1 MSTAA
6 VTTRTGAVLADL
18 LPVARHRYA
27 VDTALVLGGA
37 ALTGIAAQIAV
48 PVPGSPVP
56 VTGQTFAAL
65 LVGTALGT
73 RRGFLA
79 LAVYTLVGVAGV
91 PWFSAGS
98 SGPGGASF
106 GYVLGMLLAATVAGA
121 LARRGGDRSV
131 ARTAGTMVAGSLIIY
146 AVGVPYLA
154 VAADLTLGQ
163 AVAAGLTPSCSA
175 TPSRSRSRWGC
186 CPPPGSSSAART
198 DLLSPAP
205 APRHAYDVAGRML

>member
-6 VTTRTGAVLADL
+6 AAPVRTGAVLADL
-18 LPVARHRYA
+18 LPAARHRYA

-65 LVGTALGT
+65 LVGTALGA

-79 LAVYTLVGVAGV
+79 LAVYALVGMAGM

-106 GYVLGMLLAATVAGA
+106 GYVLGMLLAATVVGG
-121 LARRGGDRSV
+121 LARRGGDRS
-131 ARTAGTMVAGSLIIY
+131 ALRTAGTMVLGSAIIY
-146 AVGVPYLA
+146 SVGVPYLA
-154 VAADLTLGQ
+154 LSTGMSASAAI
-163 AVAAGLTPSCSA
+163 AAGLTPFLFGDA
-175 TPSRSRSRWGC
+175 LK
-186 CPPPGSSSAART
+186 AA
-198 DLLSPAP
+198 LAMGALPASWKLI
-205 APRHAYDVAGRML
+205 GRRG

>member
-6 VTTRTGAVLADL
+6 ATPVRTGAVLADL
-18 LPVARHRYA
+18 LPAARHRYA

-65 LVGTALGT
+65 LVGTALGA

-79 LAVYTLVGVAGV
+79 LAVYALVGMAGM

-98 SGPGGASF
+98 SGAGGASF
-106 GYVLGMLLAATVAGA
+106 GYVLGMLLAATVVGS

-131 ARTAGTMVAGSLIIY
+131 LRTAGTMVLGSALIY

-154 VAADLTLGQ
+154 LSTGMSASAAM
-163 AVAAGLTPSCSA
+163 AAGLVPFLLGDA
-175 TPSRSRSRWGC
+175 LK
-186 CPPPGSSSAART
+186 AA
-198 DLLSPAP
+198 LAMGALPASWKLI
-205 APRHAYDVAGRML
+205 GRRG

>member
-6 VTTRTGAVLADL
+6 APTRSGVVLADL

-27 VDTALVLGGA
+27 VDTALVAAGA

-65 LVGTALGT
+65 LIGTALGA

-79 LAVYTLVGVAGV
+79 LALYAVVGMAGV
-91 PWFSAGS
+91 PWFSEGS
-98 SGPGGASF
+98 SGAGGASF
-106 GYVLGMLLAATVAGA
+106 GYVLGMLLAATVTGA

-131 ARTAGTMVAGSLIIY
+131 LRTAGTMAVGSLIIY

-154 VAADLTLGQ
+154 LSTGMSAGA
-163 AVAAGLTPSCSA
+163 AVAAGLTPFLIGDA
-175 TPSRSRSRWGC
+175 LK
-186 CPPPGSSSAART
+186 AALAMGALPASWK
-198 DLLSPAP
+198 LL
-205 APRHAYDVAGRML
+205 GRRG

>member
-6 VTTRTGAVLADL
+6 AAPARTGAVLADL
-18 LPVARHRYA
+18 LPAARHRYA

-65 LVGTALGT
+65 LVGTALGA
-73 RRGFLA
+73 RRGFLS
-79 LAVYTLVGVAGV
+79 LAVYALVGMAGV
-91 PWFSAGS
+91 PWFAGGS
-98 SGPGGASF
+98 SGAGGASF
-106 GYVLGMLLAATVAGA
+106 GYVLGMLLAATVVGG

-131 ARTAGTMVAGSLIIY
+131 LRTAGTMVVGSAIIY

-154 VAADLTLGQ
+154 LSTGM
-163 AVAAGLTPSCSA
+163 SA
-175 TPSRSRSRWGC
+175 
-186 CPPPGSSSAART
+186 SAAIAAYLVPF
-198 DLLSPAP
+198 LLGDALKAALAMGALPASWKLI
-205 APRHAYDVAGRML
+205 GRRG